1 MELIGAVEG
10 LQDLATDAHLLVPG
24 LLLLLLLAEELRG
37 DPGRDDRPEVA
48 PLGRP
53 RLEHASAGRREL
65 SDVYGSACRS
75 SGVDV
80 HRIPVLLAAVRQLH
94 HRCHAPLR
102 RWLRHY
108 RNGTL
113 VRGLRGPRCRGSF
126 HCRGLLRR
134 TLFRDAPAL
143 GPRGLEDEGL
153 LHTVGRRSC
162 APPPVSPSVSG
173 RAALSVS
180 P

>member
-1 MELIGAVEG
+1 
-10 LQDLATDAHLLVPG
+10 
-24 LLLLLLLAEELRG
+24 
-37 DPGRDDRPEVA
+37 
-48 PLGRP
+48 
-53 RLEHASAGRREL
+53 REL

-94 HRCHAPLR
+94 HCCHAPLR

-126 HCRGLLRR
+126 HCRRLLRR

-153 LHTVGRRSC
+153 LHTVGRALLR
-162 APPPVSPSVSG
+162 APTGLSFHSWTGGAVRV
-173 RAALSVS
+173 ALTNLNFDGGLG
-180 P
+180 